1 MWKDDIEKKQGE
13 IGVTDFLNDN
23 LLKIMTL
30 VLSQEWLIREKN
42 GDITAHKNNNP

>member
-1 MWKDDIEKKQGE
+1 MTQKKKGE

-30 VLSQEWLIREKN
+30 VLSQE
-42 GDITAHKNNNP
+42 